1 VRRRNETII
10 GRARQLAKCLLAR
23 GPLTLDGLI
32 EKERESTQSM
42 AAYWWERRETPMFEA
57 FVPQICGL
65 AVLMTEEVEFFLLLA
80 ANFIEHGEPLPMLLR
95 ELVVR
100 SLRRPRPPLSV
111 TISRGGRDARDRA
124 IAYAVQ
130 EIVRETG
137 LKPTRNRTRRMK
149 GAFPSACSIVAD
161 TLGNRKINLSEDAV
175 EKIWGEYSK
184 RRAKFR
190 RNERPA
196 P

>member
-10 GRARQLAKCLLAR
+10 GRARQLAKYLLAR

-32 EKERESTQSM
+32 EKQRESMQSM
-42 AAYWWERRETPMFEA
+42 AADLWERRETPMFEA
-57 FVPQICGL
+57 TVVPLAGL
-65 AVLMTEEVEFFLLLA
+65 AVMMTEDVECLLLLA
-80 ANFIEHGEPLPMLLR
+80 ANFIEQGKPLPKPLR

-111 TISRGGRDARDRA
+111 TISRRGRDARDRA
-124 IAYAVQ
+124 IAYAVR